1 MGNDHSSYKVRPE
14 KQSKHKECGK
24 GIDTDSQVC
33 GQKIDTDRH
42 SPKKKM
48 STGSSESGSPV
59 KMLRRKLSLP
69 SMPTRRKTSTGDSKP
84 FSRNRTLSDN
94 DKEENNN
101 EIPPTKNGVN
111 EKSGSP
117 SIDHAKQRRSQFKGI
132 RYQSVRG
139 TSFEPKLN
147 ASNKSM
153 ASSHTSVGSFGRKS
167 TKSALEEELEK
178 LKISKKG
185 KRIATIKA
193 MEYELWDPFEIG
205 DRKSITFAL
214 HPDFDVDDSPTEA
227 TCHSLMLNFL
237 HVPDDKLEERMQLF
251 DFEIKFT
258 EAKFSYDKDAPNSS
272 KLLRGHTFLGMSRN
286 VKVTDELALI
296 EGNFYNPEYGKMDFF
311 QFELVLRPVK
321 LREKADDLDKSD
333 TENNNLS
340 EKQKESRQKMNING
354 TNWGTFFMKV
364 RGSYKSKEYLFD
376 IYERKAKKDTSTQS
390 KQQEN
395 EKLRTI
401 TED

>member
-1 MGNDHSSYKVRPE
+1 
-14 KQSKHKECGK
+14 
-24 GIDTDSQVC
+24 
-33 GQKIDTDRH
+33 
-42 SPKKKM
+42 
-48 STGSSESGSPV
+48 
-59 KMLRRKLSLP
+59 
-69 SMPTRRKTSTGDSKP
+69 
-84 FSRNRTLSDN
+84 
-94 DKEENNN
+94 
-101 EIPPTKNGVN
+101 
-111 EKSGSP
+111 
-117 SIDHAKQRRSQFKGI
+117 
-132 RYQSVRG
+132 
-139 TSFEPKLN
+139 
-147 ASNKSM
+147 M
-153 ASSHTSVGSFGRKS
+153 ASSHTSVGSSGRKS

-193 MEYELWDPFEIG
+193 MEHELWDPFEIG

-214 HPDFDVDDSPTEA
+214 HPDFEVDDSPREA
-227 TCHSLMLNFL
+227 TCHSLMLNFI
-237 HVPDDKLEERMQLF
+237 HVPDDKLEERMQLY

-311 QFELVLRPVK
+311 QFELVLRPAS
-321 LREKADDLDKSD
+321 LRGENAENLDKSD
-333 TENNNLS
+333 IENNNLT

-376 IYERKAKKDTSTQS
+376 LYERKKANKETATQP
-390 KQQEN
+390 KQQQQQN

-401 TED
+401 KED